1 MVCREV
7 CDCLC
12 FYLDEELDSGKAGE
26 VEMHLRFCPAC
37 KREMEIQIALKRLL
51 QRRLGSVAA
60 PDSLWRNVRFELGRA
75 EEYRESGIQ
84 VLDLILWGTHIAQFY
99 NTKDDVP
106 EILVPY
112 IEKGLEDNELCLWI
126 TSEMSEGDARDALSA
141 HVPSL
146 QKYVDRRQLQFF
158 SYKDW
163 YLSEGRFDLQKTL
176 DGASRKY
183 QEALSNGYS
192 GFRVT
197 GEASWLELPDWDSF
211 MEYESILNNFVSS
224 YKALV
229 VCVYKECKCTT
240 DNIDDVMDR
249 HKYVISKIDDSWQL
263 RRSAEIG

>member
-7 CDCLC
+7 FSCLC
-12 FYLDEELDSGKAGE
+12 FYLDGELDSEKAGE

-37 KREMEIQIALKRLL
+37 RRELEIQSALKYLL

-60 PDSLWRNVRFELGRA
+60 PDHLKRRVHFELGRA

-141 HVPSL
+141 RVPKL
-146 QKYVDRRQLQFF
+146 QRYVDRRQLQFF
-158 SYKDW
+158 SCKDW
-163 YLSEGRFDLQKTL
+163 YLSGGRFDMQKTL
-176 DGASRKY
+176 NGAFQKY
-183 QEALSNGYS
+183 EEALSKGYA

-211 MEYESILNNFVSS
+211 MEYESLLNSAISS
-224 YKALV
+224 YKALA
-229 VCVYKECKCTT
+229 VCVYKEGKCTT
-240 DNIDDVMDR
+240 DNIVDVMDR
-249 HKYVISKIDDSWQL
+249 HKYVISKMDDSWQL

>member
-12 FYLDEELDSGKAGE
+12 FYLDGELDSDKTDE
-26 VEMHLRFCPAC
+26 IEMHLRFCSAC
-37 KREMEIQIALKRLL
+37 KRELELQRSFKRLL
-51 QRRLGSVAA
+51 RRRLGTVAA
-60 PDSLWRNVRFELGRA
+60 PDSLWRSVRFELARA

-112 IEKGLEDNELCLWI
+112 MEKGLEDNELCLWI
-126 TSEMSEGDARDALSA
+126 TSEMSEGEARDALSA
-141 HVPSL
+141 HVPNL

-176 DGASRKY
+176 DGASQKY

-192 GFRVT
+192 GFRAT
-197 GEASWLELPDWDSF
+197 GEVSWLELPEWNSF

-224 YKALV
+224 YKALA
-229 VCVYKECKCTT
+229 VCVYKEGKCTT
-240 DNIDDVMDR
+240 DNIVDVMDR
-249 HKYVISKIDDSWQL
+249 HKYVISKMDDSWQL